1 MQLEAV
7 PLEVEIELLDKPAE
21 DAAFRDVAE
30 RSDEVAEE
38 DEAGRHDPSG

>member
-1 MQLEAV
+1 MELEAL
-7 PLEVEIELLDKPAE
+7 PLEGEIELLDKPAE

-38 DEAGRHDPSG
+38 DEACGHAPS